1 MPDIVEQFINFLQEI
16 EEDSARGVK
25 QLNDY
30 INQDSNLGY
39 AKAAGSAQS
48 ELELIAIK
56 ARVFRNVYLNQK
68 TLTTIS

>member
-1 MPDIVEQFINFLQEI
+1 MPDIVEQFVNFLREI

-25 QLNDY
+25 RLNDY
-30 INQDSNLGY
+30 IDQDNKFGY

-56 ARVFRNVYLNQK
+56 ARVFRDVYLNQK
-68 TLTTIS
+68 TPTIIS